1 MISATLTKKQKDVLD
16 YVKEYIDKNT
26 IAPTLDDIRKH
37 FGFVSVSTA
46 HYHLEKL
53 KAGGF
58 LERAIGRARA
68 IELQPFDFVGM
79 SVSGDMMGMEFIS
92 IPLVGSANCGPAEL
106 LAEDNITGYV
116 SVRKSLI
123 AKKSGIFA
131 VRAVGKS
138 LNRANIKGK
147 SIDEGDIVLVDGE
160 DRSAK
165 NGDYVLSII
174 DGAANLK
181 KFQVES
187 GRVTLISETTEKWKP
202 IFIMP
207 GDDWVVNGKIVAV
220 VKQNEKQSEKK
231 PVRSRREGQ

>member
-16 YVKEYIDKNT
+16 YVKSYIDANV
-26 IAPTLDDIRKH
+26 IAPSLDEIRKH

-92 IPLVGSANCGPAEL
+92 IPLLGTVNCGPAEL

-123 AKKSGIFA
+123 SKKSGIFA

-138 LNRANIKGK
+138 LNRANVKGK
-147 SIDEGDIVLVDGE
+147 TIEEGDIVLIDAE

-181 KFQVES
+181 KFTIEKGQVMLMSES
-187 GRVTLISETTEKWKP
+187 TEKFKP

-207 GDDWVVNGKIVAV
+207 GDNWVVNGKIVAV
-220 VKQNEKQSEKK
+220 VKKGKE
-231 PVRSRREGQ
+231 

>member
-1 MISATLTKKQKDVLD
+1 MATATLTKKQKDVLD
-16 YVKEYIDKNT
+16 YVRSYISKNT
-26 IAPTLDDIRKH
+26 IAPSLDEIRRN

-79 SVSGDMMGMEFIS
+79 SISGDMMGIEFIT
-92 IPLVGSANCGPAEL
+92 IPLLGSANCGPAEL
-106 LAEDNITGYV
+106 LAEENITGYV

-123 AKKSGIFA
+123 HKKSGIFA

-138 LNRANIKGK
+138 LNQANIKGK
-147 SIDEGDIVLVDGE
+147 SIEEGDIILIDGE
-160 DRSAK
+160 DRDAK
-165 NGDYVLSII
+165 HGDYVLSII

-181 KFQVES
+181 KFTVEK
-187 GRVTLISETTEKWKP
+187 GNVMLVSESTESFKP
-202 IFIMP
+202 IFVMP
-207 GDDWVVNGKIVAV
+207 GDNWVVNGKIIAV
-220 VKQNEKQSEKK
+220 VKQEK
-231 PVRSRREGQ
+231 

>member
-16 YVKEYIDKNT
+16 YVKEYMSQNT
-26 IAPTLDDIRKH
+26 IAPSLDEIRKH

-58 LERAIGRARA
+58 LDRAIGRARA

-79 SVSGDMMGMEFIS
+79 SVSGDMLGVEFVS
-92 IPLVGSANCGPAEL
+92 IPLLGSANCGPAEL
-106 LAEDNITGYV
+106 LAEDNILGYV
-116 SVRKSLI
+116 SVRKSLVH
-123 AKKSGIFA
+123 KKSGIFA

-138 LNRANIKGK
+138 LNRANVKGK
-147 SIDEGDIVLVDGE
+147 SIEEGDIVLIDGE
-160 DRSAK
+160 DRAAR

-181 KFQVES
+181 KYTVEKGQVMLVSES
-187 GRVTLISETTEKWKP
+187 TEKFKP
-202 IFIMP
+202 IFVME
-207 GDDWVVNGKIVAV
+207 GDNWVVNGKIIAV
-220 VKQNEKQSEKK
+220 VKQ
-231 PVRSRREGQ
+231 

>member
-16 YVKEYIDKNT
+16 YVKGYMSKNT
-26 IAPTLDDIRKH
+26 IAPSLDEIRKH

-79 SVSGDMMGMEFIS
+79 SISGDMMGVEFIS
-92 IPLVGSANCGPAEL
+92 VPLLGSANCGPAEL
-106 LAEDNITGYV
+106 LAEENIAGYV
-116 SVRKSLI
+116 SVRKSLVH
-123 AKKSGIFA
+123 KKSGIFA

-138 LNRANIKGK
+138 LNRANVKGK
-147 SIDEGDIVLVDGE
+147 TIEEGDIVLIDGE
-160 DRSAK
+160 DRAAK

-181 KFQVES
+181 KFKVEKS
-187 GRVTLISETTEKWKP
+187 QVTLVSESTEKFKP

-207 GDDWVVNGKIVAV
+207 GDNWVVNGKIIAV
-220 VKQNEKQSEKK
+220 VKQAKE
-231 PVRSRREGQ
+231 

>member
-16 YVKEYIDKNT
+16 YVKEYMSQNT
-26 IAPTLDDIRKH
+26 IAPSLDEIRKH

-58 LERAIGRARA
+58 LDRAIGRARA

-79 SVSGDMMGMEFIS
+79 SVSGDMLGVEFVS
-92 IPLVGSANCGPAEL
+92 IPLLGSANCGPAEL
-106 LAEDNITGYV
+106 LAEDNILGYV
-116 SVRKSLI
+116 SGRKSLVH
-123 AKKSGIFA
+123 KKSGIFA

-138 LNRANIKGK
+138 LNRANVKGK
-147 SIDEGDIVLVDGE
+147 SIEEGDIVLIDGE
-160 DRSAK
+160 DRAAR

-181 KFQVES
+181 KYTVEKGQVMLVSES
-187 GRVTLISETTEKWKP
+187 TEKFKP
-202 IFIMP
+202 IFVME
-207 GDDWVVNGKIVAV
+207 GDNWVVNGKIIAV
-220 VKQNEKQSEKK
+220 VKQ
-231 PVRSRREGQ
+231 